1 MFEWIIAYIH
11 IYILIKKI
19 ANLLMKKPDN
29 WFAMPKMWEK
39 DLKKK
44 EILIKDPTCL
54 LEISLCDGFQLL
66 YVQMNHMAAL

>member
-1 MFEWIIAYIH
+1 
-11 IYILIKKI
+11 
-19 ANLLMKKPDN
+19 MKKPDN

-54 LEISLCDGFQLL
+54 LEISLRDGFQLL
-66 YVQMNHMAAL
+66 YVQMNHMTSL